1 MVTLLLEGVEI
12 IDPKS
17 AWFKSGCFWV
27 TLRRV
32 SLWRRKTS
40 QDKNGMGWERTS
52 VLREPP
58 VAEHLQPMRMLLVS
72 QELGRTLAHTAGTA
86 ATLIHPVIQEE
97 S

>member
-1 MVTLLLEGVEI
+1 MLILVYWRGEKTDLEV
-12 IDPKS
+12 